1 MMLYFTLVWTALLI
15 SCLIIGCGV
24 LHGLRAN
31 AVVLRSYRII
41 LAAWLG
47 ISVLSIL
54 LLAVALFTM
63 LSPLV
68 GAVSAGVAILCALW
82 LPAVR
87 VELADWWRCL
97 SARALLVYGASALM
111 IGVFM
116 TPQVT
121 WLDTGLYHYGLIH
134 WFARYGVTP
143 GLALLNEQFGFISA
157 WFALSA
163 PFNPPAFAGRASA
176 VMNGFVLL
184 LSVLQMAIALADT
197 TTQKR
202 LQSTFLLVFSAVV
215 FFLVTQTPFLKT
227 ITISASPDIAIALFT
242 VVIAWAMLMVST
254 PAEQLLEQQE
264 VPTLLGVEA
273 VPLLLAVAAVSIKLT
288 AMPLLVVAVGF
299 YLFRSLTRQQFLQ
312 RLFVGGTCSFV
323 LLLPLL
329 SAQSLSSGCPLYP
342 STQGCLNLPWTLPTN
357 NVKSLAAATH
367 GWGEWYGEPPTVT
380 VRAMWLIQQWLG
392 SNHSSKLMALLILLS
407 AISGVY
413 LLSQKVL
420 TAQKNSAFRYS
431 IFWLIALSWLGTAFM
446 MLKAPLF
453 RFGMGYALLLP
464 VFTTVLLFE
473 QSRPK
478 HWLEFLPKALK
489 TTHFLLMAIGIL
501 LVIVLGKNSYTML
514 GNRLITPP
522 PLPEVAVKLQTRNG
536 ITYAIPQN
544 EQGQCWSAQLPCVPG
559 TSELPQLVE
568 LRAPKE
574 GIKRGFQNIKKR

>member
-1 MMLYFTLVWTALLI
+1 MLYFILVWTALLI

-63 LSPLV
+63 LSPLTGAVTV
-68 GAVSAGVAILCALW
+68 GAMMLCVLW

-87 VELADWWRCL
+87 AELADWWSCL
-97 SARALLVYGASALM
+97 SARVLLVYGASAL
-111 IGVFM
+111 IVGVFM

-184 LSVLQMAIALADT
+184 LLLLQMAIALVET
-197 TTQKR
+197 TTRKR

-227 ITISASPDIAIALFT
+227 ITISASPDIAIAFFT
-242 VVIAWAMLMVST
+242 VVAAWAMLVANVPDEQP
-254 PAEQLLEQQE
+254 PAQYKMPVLF
-264 VPTLLGVEA
+264 GVEA
-273 VPLLLAVAAVSIKLT
+273 VPLLLAIAAVSIKLT
-288 AMPLLVVAVGF
+288 AIPLLAIAVGF
-299 YLFRSLTRQQFLQ
+299 YLFKSLTWHQLFQ
-312 RLFVGGTCSFV
+312 RVFIGGTCSFV

-367 GWGEWYGEPPTVT
+367 GWGEWFGEPPAGAD
-380 VRAMWLIQQWLG
+380 RAMWLIQQWLG
-392 SNHSSKLMALLILLS
+392 SNHSSKLMALLIVLS
-407 AISGVY
+407 ALSGIY

-420 TAQKNSAFRYS
+420 TRQRNSILRYS
-431 IFWLIALSWLGTAFM
+431 IFWFVVLGWVGTAFM
-446 MLKAPLF
+446 MLKAPMF

-464 VFTTVLLFE
+464 VFTTILLFE
-473 QSRPK
+473 QSRLK
-478 HWLEFLPKALK
+478 RLLKFLPKSLK
-489 TTHFLLMAIGIL
+489 TTDFSLIAIGML
-501 LVIVLGKNSYTML
+501 LTIVLGKNSYMTL
-514 GNRLITPP
+514 SERLIAPP
-522 PLPEVAVKLQTRNG
+522 PLPEVAVKLQTHNG
-536 ITYAIPQN
+536 ITYAIAQN
-544 EQGQCWSAQLPCVPG
+544 KQGQCWSAQLPCVPG
-559 TSELPQLVE
+559 TVALPQSVE

-574 GIKRGFQNIKKR
+574 GIKRGFRNIKKI